1 MHSILKVATQVE
13 RVVQKANGMRVLIDQ
28 GTEYKNE
35 QVIGQLY
42 ISLVRLYLKYCALF
56 WLPQCRKWVFER
68 GQNRFTRMVP
78 GLDCISY
85 EAEVGHI

>member
-56 WLPQCRKWVFER
+56 
-68 GQNRFTRMVP
+68 
-78 GLDCISY
+78 
-85 EAEVGHI
+85 